1 MKVKKRLKTLI
12 PTLRERERY
21 IAFQIISENPISYI
35 DLEKNLWDVMEE
47 FLGEYGLS
55 KTSLWLIK
63 NLYDSKNQMGIV
75 KCNHKSLTQ
84 VLACLGLISRLG
96 ESRVVFKILKI
107 SGTIKGLRVNLFKGK
122 N

>member
-1 MKVKKRLKTLI
+1 MNLKKKLKTLI

-21 IAFQIISENPISYI
+21 IAFQVISENPINYI

-63 NLYDSKNQMGIV
+63 NLYNPKSQTGVIR
-75 KCNHKSLTQ
+75 CNHKSLTQ
-84 VLACLGLISRLG
+84 VLACLGLISRVG

-107 SGTIKGLRVNLFKGK
+107 SGTIKGLG
-122 N
+122 